1 VGAAGSAPDLNVLVE
16 RWDAVTATV
25 RAAGRGILAA
35 ALEHVYPVAVTG
47 TGVVTVEVGDGAS
60 APVVEAGQADILA
73 ALRATFAGVQRLVVR
88 AAAAAEPPAARR
100 VTAESVKTDRTA
112 TLRRKDPT
120 LNAAIDAL
128 DLDLVE

>member
-1 VGAAGSAPDLNVLVE
+1 
-16 RWDAVTATV
+16 
-25 RAAGRGILAA
+25 
-35 ALEHVYPVAVTG
+35 
-47 TGVVTVEVGDGAS
+47 
-60 APVVEAGQADILA
+60 
-73 ALRATFAGVQRLVVR
+73 LRATFAGVQRLVVR